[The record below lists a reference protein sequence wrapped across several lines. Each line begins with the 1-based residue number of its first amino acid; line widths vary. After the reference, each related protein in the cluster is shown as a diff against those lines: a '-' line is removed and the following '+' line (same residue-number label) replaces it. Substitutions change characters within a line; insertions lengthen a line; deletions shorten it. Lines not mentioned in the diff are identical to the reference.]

1 VASFNDPAWGR
12 RIGRLVV
19 VTVAA
24 DPDRAARAAL
34 EALSSARVAQTSST
48 AERVADALREQVVE
62 GRLLPGV
69 RLGEQSFC
77 DAMRVSR
84 NTLREAFS
92 QLVAERIL
100 VREAHRG
107 VFVTTPGVADVHD
120 VYRSRRIV
128 EPGAVRDGERAR
140 DRDAIARVRAAVEEG
155 RTAAGTEDWTGV
167 ADANQHFHRALVGLA
182 GSTRL
187 DQQMD
192 LLLAEMRL
200 TFHRM
205 GTHRDFHEPYLERN
219 DAVATLV
226 ERGELEPAAR
236 EVADYLADAETRIVA
251 ALSAGRS

>member
-1 VASFNDPAWGR
+1 MA
-12 RIGRLVV
+12 
-19 VTVAA
+19 
-24 DPDRAARAAL
+24 
-34 EALSSARVAQTSST
+34 ALSSTRVAQTSST

-69 RLGEQSFC
+69 RLGEPAFC
-77 DAMRVSR
+77 EAMRVSR

-107 VFVTTPGVADVHD
+107 VFVATPGVTDVHD

-128 EPGAVRDGERAR
+128 EPAAVRHGERAR
-140 DRDAIARVRAAVEEG
+140 DEAAIARVRDAVDEG
-155 RTAAGTEDWTGV
+155 RSAAAAEDWAGV
-167 ADANQHFHRALVGLA
+167 ADANQHFHRALVSLA

-200 TFHRM
+200 AFHRV

-219 DAVATLV
+219 DAVAALV
-226 ERGELEPAAR
+226 EQGELEKAAL
-236 EVADYLADAETRIVA
+236 EVADYLADAEARIVA
-251 ALSAGRS
+251 SLTGAGP

>member
-1 VASFNDPAWGR
+1 MFG
-12 RIGRLVV
+12 
-19 VTVAA
+19 
-24 DPDRAARAAL
+24 
-34 EALSSARVAQTSST
+34 T
-48 AERVADALREQVVE
+48 A
-62 GRLLPGV
+62 
-69 RLGEQSFC
+69 
-77 DAMRVSR
+77 
-84 NTLREAFS
+84 
-92 QLVAERIL
+92 LVAERIL

-128 EPGAVRDGERAR
+128 EPAAVRHGERAR
-140 DRDAIARVRAAVEEG
+140 DADAVARVRAAVEEG
-155 RTAAGTEDWTGV
+155 RAAAGGEDWAGV

-219 DAVATLV
+219 DAVATFV
-226 ERGELEPAAR
+226 ERGELEAAAT
-236 EVADYLADAETRIVA
+236 EVADYLADAEARIVG
-251 ALSAGRS
+251 ALSS